1 MRMGLSVP
9 IVGKVLLIL
18 AILAVAVFAG
28 MTRITAIQEQTEAAV
43 SDIVDRDAAGIV
55 WLARAHATAMNTAR
69 LTFEALGEPSG
80 FRARQIA
87 GRVKE
92 ETVAFAVRMSEA
104 ERSLPGMPAELN
116 NARDAFGRLGQR
128 IDAVLAQRFA
138 QPDGVP
144 GEELRTLA
152 RAVTAGVEEFDGLMA
167 GLIEKA
173 QAHARDKAR
182 ASADGARTDAALV
195 VRLVALAL
203 ALLFLFAFLLLRL
216 TVVRPLHRLIG
227 TAKDLLGGRLDSPIL
242 GLDRRD
248 EVGEIARAVR
258 LLKETLAASD
268 ALAQRTSAAAQ
279 QMAAATAQAAV
290 AVEQVSDGSQR
301 QMQSVESITGSVSRT
316 TSIIGTIA
324 SVSLSAKD
332 RSRAAATQLADGMTQ
347 IGAMTAAVR
356 EIAVTSARINSITQS
371 IGDLATRSN
380 ILSLNAAIEAA
391 RAGEHGRGFS
401 VVAEEVGNL
410 AQQTA
415 DLAREIALLAAD
427 SAERIQKGVSIAT
440 DVSGVMNSVTT
451 AIAETDSLSEDIA
464 QSMEE
469 QGAVLRQIELS
480 LQRLT
485 EISNANATAGE
496 QIAATMVELTRLADG
511 TRRSAE
517 SVRRTAPEPDAA

>member
-1 MRMGLSVP
+1 MKMALSVP

-18 AILAVAVFAG
+18 LVLGLGVFAG
-28 MTRITAIQEQTEAAV
+28 LMRITAIQNETEAALSGLV
-43 SDIVDRDAAGIV
+43 ERDAVGMV
-55 WLARAHATAMNTAR
+55 WLARARATAMNAGR
-69 LTFEALGEPSG
+69 LTFETMGEPSG
-80 FRARQIA
+80 FRARQ
-87 GRVKE
+87 
-92 ETVAFAVRMSEA
+92 VAARLKDESVTFAVRMNEA
-104 ERSLPGMPAELN
+104 ERNLPDL
-116 NARDAFGRLGQR
+116 ARETKVVREAFDRLGQR
-128 IDAVLAQRFA
+128 IDAVTAAKFA
-138 QPDGVP
+138 QPDGPP
-144 GEELRTLA
+144 GETLRDLG
-152 RAVTAGVEEFDGLMA
+152 RAVTASVEEFDGLMTK
-167 GLIEKA
+167 LTDQA
-173 QAHARDKAR
+173 QERARDKAR
-182 ASADGARTDAALV
+182 ETSQRAHAESMTVVYLV
-195 VRLVALAL
+195 GGSLGGIFV
-203 ALLFLFAFLLLRL
+203 FAFLLMRL
-216 TVVRPLHRLIG
+216 TVVRPLHRLIA
-227 TAKDLLGGRLDSPIL
+227 TAKDLLGGKLESRID
-242 GLDRRD
+242 GLERGD
-248 EVGEIARAVR
+248 EVGDIARAVQ

-268 ALAQRTSAAAQ
+268 ELARRTQAAAQ

-347 IGAMTAAVR
+347 IAAMTSAVR

-371 IGDLATRSN
+371 IGELATRSN

-415 DLAREIALLAAD
+415 DLAQEIALLAAD
-427 SAERIQKGVSIAT
+427 TAERIQNGVSIAT
-440 DVSGVMNSVTT
+440 EVSGVMTSVTT
-451 AIAETDSLSEDIA
+451 AINETDSLSEDIA

-469 QGAVLRQIELS
+469 QGAVLQQIELS

-496 QIAATMVELTRLADG
+496 EIAATMVELTRLADS
-511 TRRSAE
+511 TRQQAE
-517 SVRRTAPEPDAA
+517 TVRRKAAEPAAA